1 MSRQEPDLE
10 SLASGTPGVYERH
23 AAEFDAQR
31 PKRLHERIWLER
43 FAERLPEGAKILDLG
58 CGTGEP
64 FARWFTGRGFRVTGV
79 DIAGAML
86 DIARQRFPDGD
97 WRRADMR
104 SLDLG
109 ERFDGIIAWHSFF
122 HLTREEQR
130 STLPR
135 LADHLVPGGVMLLT
149 VGPDDGEVV
158 GHVAGAPVYHASLSP
173 AEYEALLQ
181 DLGMTVL
188 AFVMEDPECDLNTL
202 LLAAKTEA
210 QA

>member
-10 SLASGTPGVYERH
+10 GLASATSGVYERH

-31 PKRLHERIWLER
+31 SKRLHERVWLER
-43 FAERLPEGAKILDLG
+43 FAERLPEGAAILDLG

-64 FARWFTGRGFRVTGV
+64 VTSWFAERGFRVTGV
-79 DIAGAML
+79 DIAEAML
-86 DIARQRFPDGD
+86 DLARQRFPEGD

-130 STLPR
+130 DTLPR

-149 VGPDDGEVV
+149 VGPEDGEVV
-158 GHVAGAPVYHASLSP
+158 GHVAGEPVYHASLSP
-173 AEYEALLQ
+173 AEYRGLLRE
-181 DLGMTVL
+181 LGMTII
-188 AFVMEDPECDLNTL
+188 AFVVEDPKCDGSTL
-202 LLAAKTEA
+202 LLASKVQV